1 MVQNLTEIIL
11 LVIDFSL
18 NLWLLGGFETVKCY
32 LVLQE
37 ENVKVVENHNRC
49 LFLFVNLYLFIF
61 GCAGSSLLPSG
72 FLCLR

>member
-1 MVQNLTEIIL
+1 MVQNLTKIIL

-18 NLWLLGGFETVKCY
+18 NLWLLGGFETIKCY

-37 ENVKVVENHNRC
+37 ENVKLVENHNQC

-61 GCAGSSLLPSG
+61 GSAGSSLLPSG
-72 FLCLR
+72 FLYLR